1 MIVIDSSVW
10 IAEFRNETTP
20 STVFLRSIEREDTI
34 IVLDLVMFE
43 LLQGARDNAH
53 ANRIERNLRKFE
65 IASAAGPDLVV
76 RAASNH
82 RHLRSRGITIR
93 KSIDVIIATFCIEND
108 HLLLHQDRD
117 FQPFAEHLGLRIAG

>member
-34 IVLDLVMFE
+34 LVLDLVMFE

-53 ANRIERNLRKFE
+53 ANRIERNLRQFK
-65 IASAAGPDLVV
+65 IAPAAGHDLVV
-76 RAASNH
+76 RAASNY

>member
-34 IVLDLVMFE
+34 LVLDLVMFE